1 MAGTTKQPLNGAK
14 THPLSA
20 HALSELRYLLKG
32 PQPRQSFNAGV
43 SDRLEREALVELV
56 SLPSPFKSHKGKNI
70 PFLQITDAG
79 RARIAE
85 G

>member
-1 MAGTTKQPLNGAK
+1 MSGSTKTPLNGAK

-20 HALSELRYLLKG
+20 HALSELRALLRG

-43 SDRLEREALVELV
+43 ADRLEREALVELV
-56 SLPSPFKSHKGKNI
+56 SLPSTFKSHKGKKI

-79 RARIAE
+79 RVRASE
-85 G
+85 D